1 MADIKYRQDKQKRQ
15 TANTKRENMQTGQT
29 ENAVNTDSKCRQG
42 RQKMQTGQTENADR
56 ADRKCSQGR
65 Q

>member
-1 MADIKYRQDKQKRQ
+1 
-15 TANTKRENMQTGQT
+15 MQTGQT